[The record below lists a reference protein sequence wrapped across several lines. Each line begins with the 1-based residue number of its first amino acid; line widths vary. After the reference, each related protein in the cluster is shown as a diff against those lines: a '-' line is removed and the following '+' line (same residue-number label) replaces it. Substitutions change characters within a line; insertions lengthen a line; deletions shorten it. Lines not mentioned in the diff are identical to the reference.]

1 MSGKASDVAARLG
14 RSLSPPRPPASSR
27 PQLPSGRRERFTV
40 DLAME
45 VNDALAA
52 WATERK
58 RVVGRRVPKT
68 EVARVLI
75 ELLLEDPELAVRVEQ
90 RLSEEA
96 GQ

>member
-1 MSGKASDVAARLG
+1 MSGKASEVAARLG
-14 RSLSPPRPPASSR
+14 RSLSPARPPASSR
-27 PQLPSGRRERFTV
+27 APVSSGRRERFTV

-52 WATERK
+52 WASARK

-75 ELLLEDPELAVRVEQ
+75 ELLLADRELAARVEQ
-90 RLSEEA
+90 RLKETTE
-96 GQ
+96 Q